1 MNAIP
6 KKRTLM
12 TFNTIN
18 RTCVWIL
25 TALAS
30 AGAMAYSDAQTSDEE
45 VSPFLERAVQTRV
58 GASRAG
64 MAAPYLDHVCRQ
76 STGARENLA
85 WQMARS
91 IGEEGTATGPV
102 NRAVERKL
110 QIKLACVT
118 RD

>member
-1 MNAIP
+1 
-6 KKRTLM
+6 M
-12 TFNTIN
+12 TSNTRN
-18 RTCVWIL
+18 RFCVGLL
-25 TALAS
+25 TALAC
-30 AGAMAYSDAQTSDEE
+30 AGAMAYSDAQTVDEE

-58 GASRAG
+58 GATRAG
-64 MAAPYLDHVCRQ
+64 MAAPHMDHVCRQ
-76 STGARENLA
+76 STGARETLA

-91 IGEEGTATGPV
+91 IEEEGTATGPV